1 MTHDDLTAAASGRR
15 LPFSII
21 ASLAYCYNQYVNLI
35 LP

>member
-1 MTHDDLTAAASGRR
+1 MTHDDLTASGRR